1 MMQDLRWS
9 NASIEVGRSVSGTRL
24 VSAAHEF
31 EAQMMKELLDPL
43 VTDSVSSEDDEDAG
57 LGSNST
63 TGAFA
68 GEALGRALSSHGG
81 FGIATNVI
89 KSLSRNGSKSQP

>member
-1 MMQDLRWS
+1 MIQNVHRTNLWSENGQS
-9 NASIEVGRSVSGTRL
+9 NAEPRL

-43 VTDSVSSEDDEDAG
+43 VTGDTSAEVDGDAG
-57 LGSNST
+57 LGLHSAIGS
-63 TGAFA
+63 FA

-89 KSLSRNGSKSQP
+89 KSFSRNGSVS